1 LYPVV
6 ESTVRESQQ
15 NTCRTHHTTHPSFPT
30 ELKKSSVEVV
40 LAGLVQLQS
49 DEDSDHSDDL
59 DLDYDVEIIAQQTAQ
74 SVTAK
79 PAATLQA
86 VIVGP
91 PGAGPANNPVRTYK
105 APVAKANTKD
115 IAIQKLNYNF

>member
-1 LYPVV
+1 M
-6 ESTVRESQQ
+6 
-15 NTCRTHHTTHPSFPT
+15 
-30 ELKKSSVEVV
+30 
-40 LAGLVQLQS
+40 QLQS

-115 IAIQKLNYNF
+115 IAIQKLNYNFWIALSLKLEVCWSKIILQNLKD